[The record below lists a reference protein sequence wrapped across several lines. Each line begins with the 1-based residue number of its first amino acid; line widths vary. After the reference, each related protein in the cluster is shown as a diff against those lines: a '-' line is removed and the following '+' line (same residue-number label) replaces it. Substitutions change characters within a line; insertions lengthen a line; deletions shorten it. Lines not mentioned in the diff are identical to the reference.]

1 MSITSPYPRRHLRCP
16 RLPLAIYREVAAHLR
31 QVKGV
36 QTGLIP
42 VPALRDDS
50 ELSPFDYTQ
59 SQVAG
64 LWIES
69 SEATDPEIDRQIEE
83 ILAYYGDRHGSWEID
98 N

>member
-1 MSITSPYPRRHLRCP
+1 MSIAQTPPRRHLRCP

-31 QVKGV
+31 QVRGV
-36 QTGLIP
+36 RTGLLP
-42 VPALRDDS
+42 MPAVSDDS
-50 ELSPFDYTQ
+50 EWSAFDYTQ

-69 SEATDPEIDRQIEE
+69 PEAADPEIDRQIEE
-83 ILAYYGDRHGSWEID
+83 ILTYYSDRHGSWEID

>member
-1 MSITSPYPRRHLRCP
+1 MSIASQPPRRHLRCP

-36 QTGLIP
+36 RTGLLP
-42 VPALRDDS
+42 MPALPDDS
-50 ELSPFDYTQ
+50 ELSSFDYTQ
-59 SQVAG
+59 SQVAS

-69 SEATDPEIDRQIEE
+69 SEPADPEMEQQIEE
-83 ILAYYGDRHGSWEID
+83 ILAYYGDRYGSWELD